1 MADLRTDYKDD
12 VLNINTNERRKYRM
26 INNADGTIS
35 FKDVTDYVQNGD
47 NFGAFDIN
55 ITNKTV
61 NELIAMGL
69 NVRWNSESDSFEVLK
84 NGEWLEIGY
93 AGLLKRYL
101 YNLGDSFSD
110 ITGGYEAL
118 GISNSSSHIG
128 LEKAPVL
135 TMEST
140 HMNIK
145 WTGNYQYTMGGVLN
159 KKAIDLTNANKLYV
173 AYNASHNGTIKTAI
187 RFIISTKNTTPLN
200 NLSEAI
206 ILNDDTSSISDT
218 IEIDVSSI
226 SGAVY
231 YGVLFMTSDGGNID
245 EEVNISS
252 IWTE

>member
-12 VLNINTNERRKYRM
+12 VLNINTNERRKYRV

-35 FKDVTDYVQNGD
+35 FEDVTDYVQNGD
-47 NFGAFDIN
+47 NFGSFDIN

-118 GISNSSSHIG
+118 GISNSSSHAG

-145 WTGNYQYTMGGVLN
+145 WAGTYQYTMGGVLN
-159 KKAIDLTNANKLYV
+159 KKAIDLTDAKKMYV
-173 AYNASHNGTIKTAI
+173 TYNASHNGTIKTAI
-187 RFIISTKNTTPLN
+187 RFIIGTKNTTPLN
-200 NLSEAI
+200 NLSETI
-206 ILNDDTSSISDT
+206 ILGDSTSNISDT

-231 YGVLFMTSDGGNID
+231 YGVLFMTSDGGNIN